1 MATKKQINQAQ
12 KAGQITQREANLLKA
27 SVDRAAKTGSGIS
40 AGETARLNQALEQ
53 AKTSAIAKGG
63 VTAKQLLGTAAER
76 RQATQEISNEEQVV
90 QEIDPYTQ
98 YLQDIASQ
106 NKLDSIELLT
116 STFNEYG
123 LGSLVPRITEFVQ
136 QGYAPEVVALK
147 LQDTPEYKTR
157 FIGNESRRKA
167 GLPVLSPAEY
177 LSTESAYKKVMRD
190 AQLPIGFYDS
200 PDDFAKFIG
209 GDISP
214 SELQE
219 RVSIANL
226 SIQNADLYYT
236 DSLRRMYGLNDSDML
251 AYALDPERAMPLITR
266 QVKAAQFGAEAARQ
280 GIQGI
285 STDVAERFTGQFGV
299 TQDQAR
305 QGFEQVAMIQPEAQ
319 RLSDVFAGQAPAV
332 GLEETTSAVFG
343 GDQSADYKKRLQRL
357 SEMEQSLFAGQSG
370 VGAGSLAKG
379 RSGQF

>member
-12 KAGQITQREANLLKA
+12 KAGQITQKEANLLKA

-63 VTAKQLLGTAAER
+63 VTAQQLLGTAAER
-76 RQATQEISNEEQVV
+76 RQTTPSEEQVI
-90 QEIDPYTQ
+90 QEVDPYTQ

-106 NKLDSIELLT
+106 NRLDAIELLT
-116 STFNEYG
+116 STFNQYG

-136 QGYAPEVVALK
+136 QGYAPEVVAIK

-177 LSTESAYKKVMRD
+177 LSTESAYKKVMKD
-190 AQLPIGFYDS
+190 AQLPLGFYDS

-214 SELQE
+214 TELQE

-226 SIQNADLYYT
+226 SIQNADPFFT
-236 DSLRRMYGLNDSDML
+236 DSLRSMYGLNTGDML
-251 AYALDPERAMPLITR
+251 AYTLDPERAMPLITR

-280 GIQGI
+280 GIPSI
-285 STDVAERFTGQFGV
+285 STSMAETYTGQLGV

-305 QGFEQVAMIQPEAQ
+305 AGFEQIAMIQPEAQ
-319 RLSDVFAGQAPAV
+319 RLSDVFAGQTPAV
-332 GLEETTSAVFG
+332 GLEETVSAVFG
-343 GDQSADYKKRLQRL
+343 GESSADYKKRLQRL

-370 VGAGSLAKG
+370 VGAGSLAQG
-379 RSGQF
+379 RAGQF

>member
-12 KAGQITQREANLLKA
+12 KAGQITQKEANLLKA

-63 VTAKQLLGTAAER
+63 VTAQQLLGTAAER
-76 RQATQEISNEEQVV
+76 RQTTPSEEQVI
-90 QEIDPYTQ
+90 QEVDPYTQ

-106 NKLDSIELLT
+106 NRLDAIELLT
-116 STFNEYG
+116 STFNQYG

-136 QGYAPEVVALK
+136 QGYAPEVVAIK

-177 LSTESAYKKVMRD
+177 LSTESAYKKVMKD
-190 AQLPIGFYDS
+190 AQLPLGFYDS

-214 SELQE
+214 TELQE

-226 SIQNADLYYT
+226 SIQNADPFFT
-236 DSLRRMYGLNDSDML
+236 DSLRSMYGLNTGDML
-251 AYALDPERAMPLITR
+251 AYTLDPERAMPLITR

-280 GIQGI
+280 GIPSI
-285 STDVAERFTGQFGV
+285 STSMAETYTGQLGV

-305 QGFEQVAMIQPEAQ
+305 AGFEQIAMIQPEAQ
-319 RLSDVFAGQAPAV
+319 RLSDVFAGQVPSV
-332 GLEETTSAVFG
+332 GLEETVSAVFG
-343 GDQSADYKKRLQRL
+343 GESSADYKKRLQRL

-370 VGAGSLAKG
+370 VGAGSLAQG
-379 RSGQF
+379 RAGQF